1 MRYSHLSE
9 DAAFAARTATEPDQ
23 NLFDL
28 TGDIANWDGWIKHPK
43 HGILGF
49 STNDGDDGTKVQRW
63 LTSLGYDVEQ
73 DGIIGPL
80 TTSALNDAIEKI
92 RSGEISLTP
101 APRPTPAPTAT
112 VSAPK
117 PDVAPSIA
125 APADT
130 SSMSAV
136 ERMRRDMD
144 IAYATAKKLAQQR
157 ADQAK
162 KLGTGFFKGSSN
174 EN

>member
-9 DAAFAARTATEPDQ
+9 DATFAARTATDPDQ

-49 STNDGDDGTKVQRW
+49 STNDGADGTKVQRW

-73 DGIIGPL
+73 DGVIGPQ
-80 TTSALNDAIEKI
+80 TTAALNDAIEKI
-92 RSGEISLTP
+92 RGGEISLTP
-101 APRPTPAPTAT
+101 APAPTVTVAEPEPAP
-112 VSAPK
+112 V
-117 PDVAPSIA
+117 
-125 APADT
+125 DT

-136 ERMRRDMD
+136 ERMRYDME
-144 IAYATAKKLAQQR
+144 IAKQAAQAAAQEKKAQAFRQDLR
-157 ADQAK
+157 RQIK
-162 KLGTGFFKGSSN
+162 
-174 EN
+174 